1 MAKHTQST
9 HRNATAITTRQPFL
23 AVAGTRYNHPHKEQH
38 CSQHA
43 NSHKWAKYCCFS
55 HLLKSSHVPGL
66 VTDVPQS
73 WGKRLRL
80 PLWCGDRETEQHT
93 EREEKERQSHY
104 PAIRKNY
111 SAFNQI
117 PGKRFGYLGI
127 TAKFAGPAHKAN

>member
-9 HRNATAITTRQPFL
+9 HRNAIAITTRQPFL

-55 HLLKSSHVPGL
+55 HLLKSSHVPEL

-73 WGKRLRL
+73 WGKRLCL
-80 PLWCGDRETEQHT
+80 PLWCADRETDRATHT
-93 EREEKERQSHY
+93 ERRERETKSY
-104 PAIRKNY
+104 PAVKKYY

-117 PGKRFGYLGI
+117 PSRLGKRCGYLGI
-127 TAKFAGPAHKAN
+127 TAKVLG